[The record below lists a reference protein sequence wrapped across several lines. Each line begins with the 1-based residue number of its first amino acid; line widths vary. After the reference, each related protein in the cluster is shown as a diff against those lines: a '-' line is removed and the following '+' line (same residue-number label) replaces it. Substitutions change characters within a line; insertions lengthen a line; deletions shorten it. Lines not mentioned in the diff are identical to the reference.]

1 MQPTQIPLTPD
12 TQLTKHFQLGEFLKL
27 AKRPDNIPT
36 LTIVTNL
43 QYGCALILEPLRQHL
58 QCPVI
63 INSGYRNTEY
73 NFSVGGVTNSQHL
86 QGCAA
91 DIKPANSTAFT
102 AMVTWLKACKHV
114 DQLITARSGWLHVS
128 WTPTG
133 TPRRQYLP
141 NYYQ

>member
-1 MQPTQIPLTPD
+1 MTPIQLQLTTE

-27 AKRPDNIPT
+27 STHPDNIPT
-36 LTIVTNL
+36 LAIVCNL
-43 QYGCALILEPLRQHL
+43 AYGTALILEPLRQHL
-58 QCPVI
+58 QCPVHV
-63 INSGYRNTEY
+63 NSGYRNQAY
-73 NFSVGGVTNSQHL
+73 NKSVGGVNNSQHM

-91 DIKPANSTAFT
+91 DIRPANATAFS
-102 AMVTWLKACKHV
+102 AMVTWLKSCPYV

-128 WTPTG
+128 WTPLG